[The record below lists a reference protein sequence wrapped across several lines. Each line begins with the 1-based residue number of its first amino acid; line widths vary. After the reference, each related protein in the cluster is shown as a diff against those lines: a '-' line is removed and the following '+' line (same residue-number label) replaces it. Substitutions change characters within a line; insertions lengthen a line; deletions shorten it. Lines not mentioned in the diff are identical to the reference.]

1 MRSLSSSPR
10 GSGEAWGY
18 RYTSV
23 ELAEVL
29 WRGRGVAVLVYR
41 QLGPAAQSYGPGQF
55 LHFWVPGVKAVP
67 LAPVPLGR
75 GWGEFA
81 LIVKARGAATR
92 RLVEEPP
99 RRAGVIGP
107 LGRRLLPPRGRWL
120 HVAGGTG
127 VAAALLL
134 ASEAGGTI
142 VYGARGAGELAP
154 LGELGLLPRG
164 VELVEATEDGSRG
177 VRGTAVD
184 AALQLLRRGGYDYVS
199 AAGPRGMLRG
209 LVPAAVEAVGGADR
223 VYVSPE
229 AIVKCGMGFCGRCML
244 CSGHLLCRDGS
255 LLRASEV
262 SCEWAS

>member
-1 MRSLSSSPR
+1 MSNSRP
-10 GSGEAWGY
+10 GSGEAAWGY

-23 ELAEVL
+23 ELVEVA

-41 QLGPAAQSYGPGQF
+41 QLGPVLQSYGPGQF
-55 LHFWVPGVKAVP
+55 IHFWIPGVKAVP
-67 LAPVPLGR
+67 LAPVPVG
-75 GWGEFA
+75 GDWGELA
-81 LIVKARGAATR
+81 LIVKARGEATR

-107 LGRRLLPPRGRWL
+107 LGRRLRPPRGRWL

-127 VAAALLL
+127 VAAELLL
-134 ASEAGGTI
+134 ARVTGGTL
-142 VYGARGAGELAP
+142 VYGARSAEELAP
-154 LGELGLLPRG
+154 LRELGLLPRG

-177 VRGTAVD
+177 DRGTAVD
-184 AALQLLRRGGYDYVS
+184 VALRLLRGGGYGYVS
-199 AAGPRGMLRG
+199 AAGPRGMLRA
-209 LVPAAVEAVGGADR
+209 LVPGAAEAVGGAGR

-255 LLRASEV
+255 FLRASEV
-262 SCEWAS
+262 ACEWAS